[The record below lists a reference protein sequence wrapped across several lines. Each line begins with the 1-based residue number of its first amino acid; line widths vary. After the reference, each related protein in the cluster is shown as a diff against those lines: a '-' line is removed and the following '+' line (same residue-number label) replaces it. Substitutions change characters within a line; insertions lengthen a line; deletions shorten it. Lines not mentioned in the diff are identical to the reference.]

1 MPNTFP
7 TNFKFNESHMSEK
20 SIEILATIV
29 AEDMDIDELR
39 MNVRD
44 ALIINYTDSPEY
56 FVKDAN
62 LVFGL
67 N

>member
-1 MPNTFP
+1 
-7 TNFKFNESHMSEK
+7 MSEK